1 MPWQLSAER
10 GPAQAD
16 VRAQRGPSCGLFR
29 ATLPES
35 CARLRPDFRIAE
47 RLPAA
52 LERAFGELG
61 ARRLRAH
68 PCLGVGKQASHLLEQ
83 HASRRPGLLE
93 RLDPPEPRQY
103 GTRLVHVPTVARRA
117 APLCD
122 EFVPSLTGQGAD
134 AE

>member
-35 CARLRPDFRIAE
+35 CARLRPDFGIVE

-52 LERAFGELG
+52 LERAFGEVG
-61 ARRLRAH
+61 ARRLRAY
-68 PCLGVGKQASHLLEQ
+68 PLLGVGEQASHFLEQ
-83 HASRRPGLLE
+83 HSRRRPGLLE
-93 RLDPPEPRQY
+93 RLDPLEPRQH
-103 GTRLVHVPTVARRA
+103 GTRLVHVPTVTPRA

-122 EFVPSLTGQGAD
+122 ELVPFFNW
-134 AE
+134 